1 MRNETDRS
9 LDFRRGFD
17 DHGVLLLFTLTFFS
31 LRDIPLLLF
40 LLLLEPC
47 GMDLAKFLTKR

>member
-9 LDFRRGFD
+9 LDLCRGFD

-31 LRDIPLLLF
+31 LWDVPLLLF